1 MKNKNEEVQKFINE
15 LNESRNYVKNLE
27 IPKVMNQINSYT
39 KNNIT
44 EHDLEIVQ
52 LNNPE
57 KNEKRISE
65 INKISTELNENQL
78 ENEEYLEKVILVQ
91 I

>member
-1 MKNKNEEVQKFINE
+1 MKNYKNELKKKNDEVQKFINE

-65 INKISTELNENQL
+65 INKILNRI
-78 ENEEYLEKVILVQ
+78 K
-91 I
+91 

>member
-1 MKNKNEEVQKFINE
+1 
-15 LNESRNYVKNLE
+15 
-27 IPKVMNQINSYT
+27 MNQINSYT

-65 INKISTELNENQL
+65 TNKTSTELNENQL

>member
-1 MKNKNEEVQKFINE
+1 MKNYKNELKKNDEVQKFINE

-65 INKISTELNENQL
+65 INKISTELNEL
-78 ENEEYLEKVILVQ
+78 ENEEY
-91 I
+91 

>member
-1 MKNKNEEVQKFINE
+1 
-15 LNESRNYVKNLE
+15 
-27 IPKVMNQINSYT
+27 MNQINSYT

-57 KNEKRISE
+57 KNEKE
-65 INKISTELNENQL
+65 FQK
-78 ENEEYLEKVILVQ
+78 
-91 I
+91 

>member
-1 MKNKNEEVQKFINE
+1 MKNYKNELKKNDEVQKFINE

-52 LNNPE
+52 LNNQD

-78 ENEEYLEKVILVQ
+78 KNEEF
-91 I
+91 